1 MTKAVLFDLD
11 GTLVDSRKDIAASVN
26 RMLKEMGFPARDD
39 GEIYGYIG
47 GGIHKLVLASFPP
60 ESVTGKPASDIVDEG
75 VERFWRIYKDH
86 VLDTTVP
93 YDGIREA
100 LRALSGADGMKLCV
114 ATNKPLTHARLIL
127 NGLDISSLFACVKGW
142 VPGLPV
148 KPDPAILLHALKEL
162 DISPEDAVMVG
173 DGINDLLAARAA
185 GMKCCLVGYGYGD
198 KTRLREAGPD
208 FFAERVED
216 LKGIIV

>member
-1 MTKAVLFDLD
+1 MIKVALFDLD
-11 GTLVDSRKDIAASVN
+11 GTLVDSREDIADSVN
-26 RMLKEMGFPARDD
+26 RMLKEMGYPSRDEE
-39 GEIYGYIG
+39 EIYRFIG
-47 GGIHKLVLASFPP
+47 GGIHKLVLASLPP
-60 ESVTGKPASDIVDEG
+60 QSVTGKPAADIVDEG

-86 VLDTTVP
+86 VLDTTAP
-93 YDGIREA
+93 YEGIPEA
-100 LRALSGADGMKLCV
+100 LKALSGIKLGL

-127 NGLDISSLFACVKGW
+127 NGLNLSGLFPCVKGW

-148 KPDPAILLHALKEL
+148 KPDPAILLLALREM
-162 DISPEDAVMVG
+162 DISPADAVMVG

-198 KTRLREAGPD
+198 KAKLLEAGPD

-216 LKGIIV
+216 LKKIIG

>member
-1 MTKAVLFDLD
+1 MTKAALFDLD
-11 GTLVDSRKDIAASVN
+11 GTLVDSREDIASSVN
-26 RMLKEMGFPARDD
+26 RMLRDMGYPARDER
-39 GEIYGYIG
+39 EIYGYIG
-47 GGIHKLVLASFPP
+47 GGVHKLVLASLPP

-86 VLDTTVP
+86 VLDTTAP
-93 YDGIREA
+93 YDGVRKA
-100 LRALSGADGMKLCV
+100 LKTLSGISGLKLGV

-127 NGLDISSLFACVKGW
+127 SGLNLSGLFSCVKGW

-148 KPDPAILLHALKEL
+148 KPDPAILLLALRDM
-162 DISPEDAVMVG
+162 DISPSDAIMVG
-173 DGINDLLAARAA
+173 DGTNDLLAARAA

-198 KTRLREAGPD
+198 KARLLEAGPD

-216 LKGIIV
+216 LKEIIG